1 MPVPSL
7 ITDLSTTA
15 ATNSPAGSENVFPS
29 LDDYLRAQSAFLA
42 SVRDNSG
49 NGWVSPYLPLSGGT
63 MTGSV
68 SGFTATTGT
77 FSGNVQMASANGGQ
91 LAGLRNKIIN
101 GSFTVNQRGITTTTP
116 LTGAYTVDQ
125 WQAVQSVA
133 GKFSISTGSA
143 SSTAVAAGA
152 SGNTL
157 TATTLVAY
165 TPLASEV
172 FCILHKIEG
181 LNIADL
187 AWGTASAKTVTLSFY
202 ATSSLTGTFGGTIRN
217 GANTRSYPFT
227 YSIPV
232 ASTPTRISITIPG
245 DTTGAFT
252 DWVTTT
258 SLGMSILFSYGTG
271 PTASGT
277 AGSWAAVGY
286 TGATGAN
293 SLVSNA
299 GATLTHY
306 NVQLEVGPVATPF
319 EQRPIGME
327 LALCQRYYEIG
338 SARFDGYAAAAAQ
351 GIGYQHA
358 FKATKRA
365 VPTLTYGSVSVV
377 NASTFDA
384 RLPATDS
391 LYWYAAATAAGAVTW
406 SGNWTATA
414 EL

>member
-1 MPVPSL
+1 
-7 ITDLSTTA
+7 
-15 ATNSPAGSENVFPS
+15 
-29 LDDYLRAQSAFLA
+29 LDEYLRAQSAFLA

-49 NGWVSPYLPLSGGT
+49 NGWVSPYLPLAGGA
-63 MTGSV
+63 MTGTV
-68 SGFTATTGT
+68 NGL
-77 FSGNVQMASANGGQ
+77 QMASQNGGQ

-116 LTGAYTVDQ
+116 TTGAYTVDQ

-133 GKFSISTGSA
+133 GKYSISTGAA

-157 TATTLVAY
+157 TATTLAAY

-202 ATSSLTGTFGGTIRN
+202 ATSSLTGTFGGSIRN
-217 GANTRSYPFT
+217 GASTRSYPFT

-252 DWVTTT
+252 DWLTTT
-258 SLGMSILFSYGTG
+258 SVGMSVLFSYGTG

-277 AGSWAAVGY
+277 AGVWAAAGY
-286 TGATGAN
+286 TGATSAN

-299 GATLTHY
+299 GATLTHF

-319 EQRPIGME
+319 EQRPYGME
-327 LALCQRYYEIG
+327 LALCQRYFEVLPQAGTG
-338 SARFDGYAAAAAQ
+338 SLQASFASGIVTTATNATVVLPYKVNKRATPTLSSSGTAGSFRVYAANGTDLTVTGLAYIGVGLETVVINATVGSGLVAGNATLLGRRLDTSAQ
-351 GIGYQHA
+351 IEI
-358 FKATKRA
+358 
-365 VPTLTYGSVSVV
+365 S
-377 NASTFDA
+377 
-384 RLPATDS
+384 
-391 LYWYAAATAAGAVTW
+391 
-406 SGNWTATA
+406 A